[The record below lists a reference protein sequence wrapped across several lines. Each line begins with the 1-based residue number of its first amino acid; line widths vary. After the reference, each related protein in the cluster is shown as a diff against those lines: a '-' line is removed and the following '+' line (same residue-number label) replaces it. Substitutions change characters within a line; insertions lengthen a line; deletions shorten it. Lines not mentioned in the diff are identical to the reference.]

1 MSGAVGLQRFERR
14 RRRFRERRRVFLDGG
29 ERFSNSRSKTRRN
42 LTECA
47 QDLFFPCR
55 LRLLVG
61 EDVAGRAVLR
71 AQAEDVLTAERRD
84 RSFQDGGAAGP
95 DAHALRNVGSQSRIR
110 RLVHQRQ
117 RSSDA
122 LVGDEAE
129 ERRLLKLHRESL
141 SQRIVEHRIAGRVG
155 ELGEHD
161 RVLVGQRRRSRI
173 EDVAHHSGGRRRRR
187 QRQRQPSA
195 RVPSRGCGSRPV
207 SAESDPRLRRS
218 RSVRRSAAC

>member
-1 MSGAVGLQRFERR
+1 ML
-14 RRRFRERRRVFLDGG
+14 LDGG
-29 ERFSNSRSKTRRN
+29 ERFANSRSKTRRH

-47 QDLFFPCR
+47 QDLLFACR

-61 EDVAGRAVLR
+61 EDVASGAVLR

-84 RSFQDGGAAGP
+84 RSFQDGGAARSRA
-95 DAHALRNVGSQSRIR
+95 DALRQVGSQSRVR
-110 RLVHQRQ
+110 RLIHQRQ

-122 LVGDEAE
+122 LLGDEAE
-129 ERRLLKLHRESL
+129 ERRLLQLHRQSL

-161 RVLVGQRRRSRI
+161 RVLVGQRRRRSRI
-173 EDVAHHSGGRRRRR
+173 EDVAHRGQGDCGGGRGNDD
-187 QRQRQPSA
+187 PSG
-195 RVPSRGCGSRPV
+195 RVPSRAAARGP
-207 SAESDPRLRRS
+207 SAPSPIHALRRS